1 MVSCLPLLFRSQA
14 DKVDAYLH
22 NVLLKSDQPRPHLA
36 YLGTWV
42 LYHTLRLMIKYLLT
56 GFTLELYAVHEY
68 HYVYW

>member
-1 MVSCLPLLFRSQA
+1 M
-14 DKVDAYLH
+14 DAFLH

-36 YLGTWV
+36 YLGTWI

-68 HYVYW
+68 HYIYWCVESSLTNNVNITYT